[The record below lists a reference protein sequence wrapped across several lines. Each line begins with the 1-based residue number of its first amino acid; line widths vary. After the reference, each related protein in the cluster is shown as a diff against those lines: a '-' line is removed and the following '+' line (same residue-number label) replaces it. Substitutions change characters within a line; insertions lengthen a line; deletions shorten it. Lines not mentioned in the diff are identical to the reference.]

1 MRNVKIYQ
9 PEERSFIMQLI
20 VGLKG
25 TGKTKTLI
33 DAVNAASKET
43 SGVVICIECGRKL
56 TFDIKYHARLVDTEE
71 YGVDDADKL
80 YGFVCGMLAGN
91 YDITEL
97 LIDSALKICGDDVAA
112 FEEFVCKVEKITT
125 AHKIECVIVASV
137 APEALSE
144 KTSCFIKK

>member
-1 MRNVKIYQ
+1 
-9 PEERSFIMQLI
+9 MQLI

-33 DAVNAASKET
+33 EAVDKASQET
-43 SGVVICIECGRKL
+43 KGVVICIECGRKL
-56 TFDIKYHARLVDTEE
+56 NSYIKYNTRLVDAQE

-91 YDITEL
+91 YDITEIF
-97 LIDSALKICGDDVAA
+97 IDSALKICDGDVAS
-112 FEEFVCKVEKITT
+112 FEEFVCKLEKITS

-137 APEALSE
+137 DPAALSE
-144 KTSCFIKK
+144 KTTSFIKK

>member
-1 MRNVKIYQ
+1 
-9 PEERSFIMQLI
+9 MQLI

-33 DAVNAASKET
+33 EAVNEASKET
-43 SGVVICIECGRKL
+43 NGVVICIECGRKL
-56 TFDIKYHARLVDTEE
+56 TFDIKYHARLVDTQE
-71 YGVDDADKL
+71 YGIDDAEKL

-97 LIDSALKICGDDVAA
+97 FIDSALKICGDDVAA
-112 FEEFVCKVEKITT
+112 FEEFVCKVEKITS

-144 KTSCFIKK
+144 KTACYIKK

>member
-1 MRNVKIYQ
+1 
-9 PEERSFIMQLI
+9 MQLI

-33 DAVNAASKET
+33 EAVDKASQET
-43 SGVVICIECGRKL
+43 KGVVICIECGRKL
-56 TFDIKYHARLVDTEE
+56 NSYIKYNTRLVDAQE

-91 YDITEL
+91 YDITEIF
-97 LIDSALKICGDDVAA
+97 IDSALKICDGDVAS
-112 FEEFVCKVEKITT
+112 FEDFVCKLEKITS

-137 APEALSE
+137 DPASLSE
-144 KTSCFIKK
+144 KTASFIKK

>member
-1 MRNVKIYQ
+1 MRTVKIYQ

-43 SGVVICIECGRKL
+43 NGVVICIECGRKL
-56 TFDIKYHARLVDTEE
+56 TFDIKYHARLVDTQE

-97 LIDSALKICGDDVAA
+97 FIDSALKICNDDVNA
-112 FEEFVCKVEKITT
+112 FEEFVCKVEKITS

-144 KTSCFIKK
+144 KTSCFIK

>member
-1 MRNVKIYQ
+1 
-9 PEERSFIMQLI
+9 MQLI

-33 DAVNAASKET
+33 DAVNAASNET

-56 TFDIKYHARLVDTEE
+56 TFDIKPHARLVDTEE
-71 YGVDDADKL
+71 YGVDNAEKL

-97 LIDSALKICGDDVAA
+97 FIDSALKICDGDIAA

-125 AHKIECVIVASV
+125 AHEIECVMVASV
-137 APEALSE
+137 APESLSE
-144 KTSCFIKK
+144 KTACYIKK

>member
-1 MRNVKIYQ
+1 
-9 PEERSFIMQLI
+9 MQLI

-43 SGVVICIECGRKL
+43 NGVVICIECGRKL
-56 TFDIKYHARLVDTEE
+56 TFDIKYHARLVDTQE

-97 LIDSALKICGDDVAA
+97 FIDSALKICGDDVAA
-112 FEEFVCKVEKITT
+112 FEDFVCKVEKITS

-137 APEALSE
+137 APEALTE
-144 KTSCFIKK
+144 KTSCFIKN

>member
-1 MRNVKIYQ
+1 
-9 PEERSFIMQLI
+9 MQLI

-33 DAVNAASKET
+33 DAVNQASKET
-43 SGVVICIECGRKL
+43 NGVVICIECGRKL

-71 YGVDDADKL
+71 YGIKDANEL

-91 YDITEL
+91 YDITEIF
-97 LIDSALKICGDDVAA
+97 IDSALKICGDDVSA
-112 FEEFVCKVEKITT
+112 FEDFVCKVEKITT

-137 APEALSE
+137 DPSALSE
-144 KTSCFIKK
+144 KTAGYVK